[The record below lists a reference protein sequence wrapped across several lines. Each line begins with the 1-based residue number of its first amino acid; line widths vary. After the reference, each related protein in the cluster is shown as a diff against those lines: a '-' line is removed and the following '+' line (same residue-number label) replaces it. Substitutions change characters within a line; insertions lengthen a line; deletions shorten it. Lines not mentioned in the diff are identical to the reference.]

1 MSVHGINSVYALN
14 VQDNKTNYFVKC
26 KYNCRFD
33 FKKNNCSMKN
43 RLWTKDFTLIT
54 VANLLMA
61 VAFYFMVP
69 VLPVFLSDN
78 FSATESQIGLVL
90 SFYTIAAL
98 LIRPF
103 AGYALDVVSRY
114 SIYVV
119 SLLLFSTV
127 FFGYVWATSIL
138 FVLVLRFIHGLTWGS
153 MSTAGSTIAVD
164 LVPQKRRGEGI
175 GIFGLSMTIAM
186 AIGPL
191 IAIAITGDSGYERL
205 FYTAAGFSFFGLVL
219 ALFVRVPK
227 IKPLKRKF
235 KISSLIEKKALP
247 VSLNVFL
254 VTIPYGGII
263 SFIALYGRSIGI
275 ESSGLFFLLI
285 AVGIA
290 ISRILSGK
298 SFDRV
303 GPKKI
308 CILGLS
314 LLIVGLTNLAL
325 NKTSWGYH
333 SSALIVGFGF
343 GIIMATFQAI
353 ANHNVEADKR
363 GAANS
368 TYLTLF
374 DSGIGVGM
382 LLVGYLI
389 QVVGYSGAYI
399 LCGVIEVLALIVFI
413 FYTLPRFEKSSY
425 NDYSY

>member
-1 MSVHGINSVYALN
+1 
-14 VQDNKTNYFVKC
+14 
-26 KYNCRFD
+26 
-33 FKKNNCSMKN
+33 MKN
-43 RLWTKDFTLIT
+43 KLWTKDFTLIT
-54 VANLLMA
+54 LANLLMA
-61 VAFYFMVP
+61 IAFYFMVP
-69 VLPVFLSDN
+69 ILPVFLTDN

-98 LIRPF
+98 LVRPF
-103 AGYALDVVSRY
+103 AGYALDVIGRY

-119 SLLLFSTV
+119 SLLLFSTI

-138 FVLVLRFIHGLTWGS
+138 FVLILRFMHGLTWGS

-164 LVPQKRRGEGI
+164 LAPQKRRGEGI
-175 GIFGLSMTIAM
+175 GVFGLSMTIAM

-191 IAIAITGDSGYERL
+191 IAIAITGDSSYKRL
-205 FYTAAGFSFFGLVL
+205 FYSAAGFSFLGLVL
-219 ALFVRVPK
+219 AFFVRVPRIVTK
-227 IKPLKRKF
+227 KRGF
-235 KISSLIEKKALP
+235 KISSLIEKKSLP

-263 SFIALYGRSIGI
+263 SFIALYGRAIGI

-298 SFDRV
+298 SFDRA

-308 CILGLS
+308 CILGLG
-314 LLIVGLTNLAL
+314 LLIAGLFILAL
-325 NKTSWGYH
+325 NKSFIGYH
-333 SSALIVGFGF
+333 FSALILGFGF

-353 ANHNVEADKR
+353 ANHKIEPEKR

-374 DSGIGVGM
+374 DSGIGFGM

-389 QVVGYSGAYI
+389 QVMDYSGAFI
-399 LCGVIEVLALIVFI
+399 LCGAIEVMALFVFI
-413 FYTLPRFEKSSY
+413 FYTMPKFKQLSRS
-425 NDYSY
+425 DY

>member
-1 MSVHGINSVYALN
+1 
-14 VQDNKTNYFVKC
+14 
-26 KYNCRFD
+26 
-33 FKKNNCSMKN
+33 MKN
-43 RLWTKDFTLIT
+43 KLWTKDFTLIT
-54 VANLLMA
+54 LANLLMA
-61 VAFYFMVP
+61 IAFYFMVP
-69 VLPVFLSDN
+69 ILPVFLTDN

-98 LIRPF
+98 LVRPF
-103 AGYALDVVSRY
+103 AGYALDVIGRY

-119 SLLLFSTV
+119 SLLLFSTI

-138 FVLVLRFIHGLTWGS
+138 FVLILRFMHGLTWGS

-164 LVPQKRRGEGI
+164 LAPQKRRGEGI
-175 GIFGLSMTIAM
+175 GVFGLSMTIAM

-191 IAIAITGDSGYERL
+191 IAIAITGDSSYKRL
-205 FYTAAGFSFFGLVL
+205 FYSAAGFSFLGLVL
-219 ALFVRVPK
+219 AFFVRVPRIVTK
-227 IKPLKRKF
+227 KRGF
-235 KISSLIEKKALP
+235 KISSLIEKKSLP

-263 SFIALYGRSIGI
+263 SFIALYGRAIGI

-298 SFDRV
+298 SFDRA

-308 CILGLS
+308 CILGLG
-314 LLIVGLTNLAL
+314 LLIAGLFILAL
-325 NKTSWGYH
+325 NKSFIGYH
-333 SSALIVGFGF
+333 FSALILGFGF

-353 ANHNVEADKR
+353 ANHKIEPEKR

-368 TYLTLF
+368 TYLTFF
-374 DSGIGVGM
+374 DSGIGFGM

-389 QVVGYSGAYI
+389 QVMDYSGAFI
-399 LCGVIEVLALIVFI
+399 LCGAIEVMALFVFI
-413 FYTLPRFEKSSY
+413 FYTMPKFKQLSRS
-425 NDYSY
+425 DY

>member
-1 MSVHGINSVYALN
+1 MR
-14 VQDNKTNYFVKC
+14 NK
-26 KYNCRFD
+26 
-33 FKKNNCSMKN
+33 
-43 RLWTKDFTLIT
+43 LWTKDFTLIT
-54 VANLLMA
+54 MANLLMA
-61 VAFYFMVP
+61 IAFYFMVP

-103 AGYALDVVSRY
+103 AGYALDVMGRF
-114 SIYVV
+114 SIYVG
-119 SLLLFSTV
+119 SLLVFSAV

-138 FVLVLRFIHGLTWGS
+138 FVLMLRFMHGLTWGA

-164 LVPQKRRGEGI
+164 LVPEKRRGEGI

-191 IAIAITGDSGYERL
+191 IAIAITGDSNYKRL
-205 FYTAAGFSFFGLVL
+205 FYSAAGFSFFGLVL

-227 IKPLKRKF
+227 IASVKRKF
-235 KISSLIEKKALP
+235 KMSSLIEKKSLP

-275 ESSGLFFLLI
+275 DSSGLFFLLI

-298 SFDRV
+298 SFDKV

-308 CILGLS
+308 CVLGLV
-314 LLIVGLTNLAL
+314 LLIAGLSFLAF
-325 NKTSWGYH
+325 NKSFFGYH
-333 SSALIVGFGF
+333 FSALVLGFGF

-353 ANHNVEADKR
+353 ANHNIKAEKR

-368 TYLTLF
+368 TYLTFF
-374 DSGIGVGM
+374 DSGIGFGM
-382 LLVGYLI
+382 LLVGYLV
-389 QVVGYSGAYI
+389 QVIDYSGAFM
-399 LCGVIEVLALIVFI
+399 LCGVIELLALIVFVFHTI
-413 FYTLPRFEKSSY
+413 PKFKESSY
-425 NDYSY
+425 NDSI

>member
-1 MSVHGINSVYALN
+1 
-14 VQDNKTNYFVKC
+14 
-26 KYNCRFD
+26 
-33 FKKNNCSMKN
+33 MKHK
-43 RLWTKDFTLIT
+43 LWTKDFTLIT
-54 VANLLMA
+54 LANLLMA
-61 VAFYFMVP
+61 IAFYFMVP
-69 VLPVFLSDN
+69 ILPVFLSDN

-103 AGYALDVVSRY
+103 AGYALDVIGRY
-114 SIYVV
+114 SIYVG
-119 SLLLFSTV
+119 SLLVFSTV

-138 FVLVLRFIHGLTWGS
+138 FVLALRFMHGLTWGS

-164 LVPQKRRGEGI
+164 LVPEKRRGEGI
-175 GIFGLSMTIAM
+175 GVFGLSMTIAM

-191 IAIAITGDSGYERL
+191 IAIAITGDSSYKKL
-205 FYTAAGFSFFGLVL
+205 FYSAAGFSFLGLLL

-227 IKPLKRKF
+227 IATVKKTF
-235 KISSLIEKKALP
+235 KMDSLIEKKALP

-263 SFIALYGRSIGI
+263 SFIALYGRTIGI
-275 ESSGLFFLLI
+275 ENSGLFFLLI

-303 GPKKI
+303 GPKNI

-314 LLIVGLTNLAL
+314 LLIGGLLFLAL
-325 NKTSWGYH
+325 NKNAFGYH
-333 SSALIVGFGF
+333 FSALIIGFGF
-343 GIIMATFQAI
+343 GVIMATFQAI
-353 ANHNVEADKR
+353 ANHKVEAESR

-368 TYLTLF
+368 TYLTFF
-374 DSGIGVGM
+374 DSGIGFGM

-389 QVVGYSGAYI
+389 QIIGYSGTFI
-399 LCGVIEVLALIVFI
+399 LCSAIELLALIVFVL
-413 FYTLPRFEKSSY
+413 YTLPKYEKATY
-425 NDYSY
+425 NDFV